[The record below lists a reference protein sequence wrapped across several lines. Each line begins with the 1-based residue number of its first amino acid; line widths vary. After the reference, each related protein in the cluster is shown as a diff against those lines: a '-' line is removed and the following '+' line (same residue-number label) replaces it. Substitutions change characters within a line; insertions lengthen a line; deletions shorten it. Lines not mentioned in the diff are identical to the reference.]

1 MSFLQYV
8 IAAVIAFSGVIAG
21 AVLALLTK
29 EEMPTAKKYFPLLQ
43 KVLIIST
50 VVVFLNYFKI
60 GLIIKIV
67 VYALLIFTVLRAKTL
82 NFYPVLAVL
91 FFLLG
96 QSSQSLFL
104 ISIMVFLY
112 GFPTGSMYV
121 INNKIRKWQALVKPI
136 ALTYGI
142 FLIVAITLQF
152 LYSVFVLKQF

>member
-29 EEMPTAKKYFPLLQ
+29 EEMPTAKKYLPLLQ
-43 KVLIIST
+43 KVLLIST

-104 ISIMVFLY
+104 ISLMVFLY

-121 INNKIRKWQALVKPI
+121 INNKIRKWQQLVKPI

-142 FLIVAITLQF
+142 FLILAIVLQF
-152 LYSVFVLKQF
+152 LYSIFVLKQF